1 MFCTEEDVNYIISY
15 AKTLVDHI
23 NDGKNVPRQLK
34 SIQYVVF
41 AGMIAH
47 YGFDYVDTI
56 YKAFSSSNF
65 VYTKDSFEDITK
77 NISLPGIKN
86 RNITQV
92 GSFVMLGAKE
102 NFGGNVQINRTIYIT
117 DNDEHE
123 SFDRFL
129 EKVVHEINHVVN
141 SVNNPI
147 VMYRGT
153 KSFRIGMSVSEIGG
167 ERGFGRILEE
177 SVNVLQT
184 ADIMKEILSFSR
196 FKVLDPGVGYVLCR
210 IRTAAKYPRVE
221 GYGYELTTP
230 IVKDLYSNKKFKNLV
245 VGCRLNGLINPI
257 KVDFDSKVGEGCY
270 FRFCDAINAIDNKGR
285 VWWDRSDEERLANQ
299 YIKKY
304 NACR

>member
-129 EKVVHEINHVVN
+129 EKVVHEIDHVVN
-141 SVNNPI
+141 SVNNPV
-147 VMYRGT
+147 VMYRGS

-257 KVDFDSKVGEGCY
+257 RVDFDSKVGEGCY

>member
-257 KVDFDSKVGEGCY
+257 RVDFDSKVGEGCY

>member
-1 MFCTEEDVNYIISY
+1 MFCTEEDVNYILSY
-15 AKTLVDHI
+15 SKTLVDHL
-23 NDGKNVPRQLK
+23 NQGKTVPRQLK

-41 AGMIAH
+41 AGLIAH
-47 YGFDYVDTI
+47 YGFDAVDTI

-77 NISLPGIKN
+77 NINISGIQN
-86 RNITQV
+86 RNITRV
-92 GSFVMLGAKE
+92 GSFVTLGAKE
-102 NFGGNVQINRTIYIT
+102 RLDGKMQISRTIYIT
-117 DNDEHE
+117 DNDEYE

-141 SVNNPI
+141 SVNKP
-147 VMYRGT
+147 VVLYHGS

-184 ADIMKEILSFSR
+184 ADIMKEILNFSR
-196 FKVLDPGVGYVLCR
+196 FKVLDPGIGYVLCR

-221 GYGYELTTP
+221 GYGYEFTTP
-230 IVKDLYSNKKFKNLV
+230 IVKELYSNNKFKNLV
-245 VGCRLNGLINPI
+245 VGSRLNGLINPI
-257 KVDFDSKVGEGCY
+257 RVDFDSKVGEGCY
-270 FRFCDAINAIDNKGR
+270 YRFCDAINAIDNKGR
-285 VWWDRSDEERLANQ
+285 VWWDRSDEEKLASQ

-304 NACR
+304 NACK